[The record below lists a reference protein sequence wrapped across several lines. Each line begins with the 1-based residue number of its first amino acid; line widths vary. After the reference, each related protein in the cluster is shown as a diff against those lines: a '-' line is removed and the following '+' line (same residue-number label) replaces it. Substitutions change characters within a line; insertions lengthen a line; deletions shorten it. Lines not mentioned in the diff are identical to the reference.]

1 MSDIALNQVP
11 GIADAARQAADGHVV
26 YLLDDGVRRAALVP
40 VEFAAILDDLTP
52 EQARQLVDE
61 LADAVSVQAARAA
74 IRDGEP
80 VIPWE
85 QAKAEAGL

>member
-11 GIADAARQAADGHVV
+11 GIAEAARQAADGHVV
-26 YLLDDGVRRAALVP
+26 YFTDNGIRRVALVP
-40 VEFAAILDDLTP
+40 VEFAAILEDLTP
-52 EQARQLVDE
+52 GQAQQVVDE

-85 QAKAEAGL
+85 QAKTEAGL